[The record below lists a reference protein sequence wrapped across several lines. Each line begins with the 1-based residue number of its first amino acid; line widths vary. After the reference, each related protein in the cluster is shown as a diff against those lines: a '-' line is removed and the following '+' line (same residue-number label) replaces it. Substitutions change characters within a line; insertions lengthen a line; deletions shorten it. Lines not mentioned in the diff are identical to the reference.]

1 MSKIDDLKQKY
12 SGVSAASFKKFV
24 NADTTPT
31 KKYLEFMLRTW
42 EERKTSPQ
50 YRTVGT
56 IISYTNKFDTLL
68 PFIENKDIYSKTY
81 LGNLS
86 HLIEVVKVA
95 EEIKD
100 EKTFVKEEHVSVLME
115 TADTL
120 FVFPRTH
127 RGSMKYGAHTKWCT
141 TARGD
146 GSVFDRYSRK
156 GLLIY
161 LIDKSKTKTENFQK
175 VAFYMEYNMRGLNEG
190 ITLYDVSDSIVH
202 EKHLITA
209 GGWDQELLF
218 ELFTRFRYCFL
229 KNQTIKQTKD
239 FVDTFVNTIS
249 QLDFIKFKEE
259 LSKLDESTNV
269 SYITEAQNKVE
280 SFIQSLNNTKY
291 GIGKTE
297 N

>member
-1 MSKIDDLKQKY
+1 MSKIEDLKQKY
-12 SGVSAASFKKFV
+12 SGVSDASFKKFV
-24 NADTTPT
+24 NADATPT

-56 IISYTNKFDTLL
+56 IINYTNKFDNLL
-68 PFIENKDIYSKTY
+68 PFIENKDIYSKKY
-81 LGNLS
+81 SGDLFC
-86 HLIEVVKVA
+86 LIDVVKVA
-95 EEIKD
+95 EEIRD
-100 EKTFVKEEHVSVLME
+100 EKTFLREEHVSVLME

-120 FVFPRTH
+120 FVFPKTH
-127 RGSMKYGAHTKWCT
+127 RGSMKYGAETKWCT
-141 TARGD
+141 TAKGD
-146 GSVFDRYSRK
+146 GSVFARYSRN

-175 VAFYMEYNMRGLNEG
+175 VAFYMEYNMKGLNEG

-218 ELFTRFRYCFL
+218 EVFTRFRYCFI

-239 FVDTFVNTIS
+239 FVDSFVNTIG
-249 QLDFIKFKEE
+249 QLDFNKFHEE
-259 LSKLDESTNV
+259 LSKLDEFMNV
-269 SYITEAQNKVE
+269 SYIKEAQNKVE
-280 SFIQSLNNTKY
+280 SFIQSLNTTKY